1 MSKTK
6 VVKKLEKSAILS
18 CKIIIF
24 ALEKII
30 TMNVRIAEDWKELLQ
45 EEFDKPYFA
54 ELVDFVKA
62 EYASRQI
69 FPAARNIFRAFDKCP
84 LDKLK
89 VVIIGQDPYH
99 GDGQANGLC
108 FSVDDGVDFPP
119 SLRNIFK
126 EVADDIGKP
135 VPLSGNL
142 DRWAEQGVLML
153 NAVLTVRAH
162 EAASHAGRG
171 WEQFTDAVVRI
182 IAEQKQGV
190 VYMLWGS
197 YAQKKGAM
205 VDASKNLVLKAVHP
219 SPLSVYRGFFG
230 SRHFSKA
237 NDYLEKSGRG
247 PIEW

>member
-1 MSKTK
+1 
-6 VVKKLEKSAILS
+6 
-18 CKIIIF
+18 
-24 ALEKII
+24 
-30 TMNVRIAEDWKELLQ
+30 MNVRIAEDWKALLQ
-45 EEFDKPYFA
+45 EEFEKPYFA

-62 EYASRQI
+62 EYASQQV

-126 EVADDIGKP
+126 EVSEDVGKP
-135 VPLSGNL
+135 VPSSGNL

-171 WEQFTDAVVRI
+171 WEKFTDAVVRLV
-182 IAEQKQGV
+182 AEQKQGI

-197 YAQKKGAM
+197 YAQKKAAE
-205 VDASKNLVLKAVHP
+205 VDPSRNLVLKAVHP
-219 SPLSVYRGFFG
+219 SPLSAYRGFFG
-230 SRHFSKA
+230 CRHFSKA
-237 NDYLEKSGRG
+237 NEYLLNTGQT
-247 PIEW
+247 PIQW